1 MYELLLCGGAPPPLP
16 QINIFNRLADIAVA
30 VNAGLAV
37 INTPIENLIYL
48 EGGKNFHNYNIETG
62 LLLNGTVLRNK
73 NLAYSQ
79 GTILADPAAR
89 KFYQLGSTAGG
100 VYQPDSLWSPMEFS
114 AANNA
119 WTSTNVPGGSAATDF
134 YGYGT
139 VAAKNGNIIT
149 QCGGFLQNG
158 SYQTKAWNINVTAK
172 TYTSFVSAFSTGPTN
187 MPTAGS
193 NIGTALYVLNRD
205 GKIRR
210 LTMGVSNGWA
220 GTVYYGCPVTPGIGV
235 RAITYGN
242 KIYFY
247 GGGLGDRLFSFDP
260 AGYGGDGGEGL
271 WEQVAR
277 GGPGGSYPGL
287 CLSGSL
293 LWIFSGK
300 EVWTAELDP
309 SKWDPI

>member
-1 MYELLLCGGAPPPLP
+1 MYELLLSGSAPPPS
-16 QINIFNRLADIAVA
+16 QINIFTRLADITVT
-30 VNAGLAV
+30 VNSGLAV
-37 INTPIENLIYL
+37 IDAPINGYVYL
-48 EGGKNFHNYNIETG
+48 EGGRNFYRYTIADGSLVTFTAG
-62 LLLNGTVLRNK
+62 ALRNR

-79 GTILADPAAR
+79 GTLLADLPNN

-114 AANNA
+114 HTTTT
-119 WTSTNVPGGSAATDF
+119 WTSTNVAGGSAATDF

-139 VAAKNGNIIT
+139 VGAKNGNIIT
-149 QCGGFLQNG
+149 HCGGFLQSG
-158 SYQTKAWNINVTAK
+158 AYQTKVWNINVTAK
-172 TYTSFVSAFSTGPTN
+172 TYTSYSSAQSTGPTN
-187 MPTAGS
+187 RPTAGK
-193 NIGTALYVLNRD
+193 NIGTAFYVLNQD

-210 LTMGVSNGWA
+210 LTMGVSNGWSSV
-220 GTVYYGCPVTPGIGV
+220 VYPDCPVAPGPGV
-235 RAITYGN
+235 RAVAYLT

-247 GGGLGDRLFSFDP
+247 GGGLGDRLLCFDP
-260 AGYGGDGGEGL
+260 DANNGAGM
-271 WEQVAR
+271 WSQVAR

-293 LWIFSGK
+293 LWIFSGR